1 MGNRIDAMNAAMN
14 IRNLYLQRKP
24 QATREQVMAEVRGQL
39 LNMKR
44 NGAKISDKQINVATV
59 RVSGIADIATEQVA
73 ANFDSNVTK
82 PAKQNRHRRNMVD
95 AKAAFL
101 DERFAEPIV
110 ETSSNN
116 QNKKAANAGYLSS
129 KKKKVIDKM
138 DECKSR
144 EVHDL
149 WRDTKSKRNAQYCTS
164 QGIMASDAKRSFET
178 VSNALDGRM
187 SVKVS
192 DKPNNTLKSMAA
204 YYKKLEA
211 QAKKAV
217 SDVVETV
224 VETINIKPQKP
235 PKGKGKIG
243 LIVAGGVA
251 VLGTVGS
258 LMLKKSDKSKKE
270 QQEQLNLAS

>member
-14 IRNLYLQRKP
+14 IRNLYLQQKP
-24 QATREQVMAEVRGQL
+24 QATREQVMSEVRGQL

-44 NGAKISDKQINVATV
+44 SGVKISDKQINAAAV

-73 ANFDSNVTK
+73 ANFNSNVTK
-82 PAKQNRHRRNMVD
+82 PAKQSVEKLNSN
-95 AKAAFL
+95 FL
-101 DERFAEPIV
+101 EEKHPELIEKEV
-110 ETSSNN
+110 PKISNN
-116 QNKKAANAGYLSS
+116 ENKKQANAEYISS
-129 KKKKVIDKM
+129 KKKKVVKERNEQISK
-138 DECKSR
+138 EEHARSR
-144 EVHDL
+144 N
-149 WRDTKSKRNAQYCTS
+149 TKPVRNAQYSTS
-164 QGIMASDAKRSFET
+164 QGIMTGNAKRSFET

-224 VETINIKPQKP
+224 VETINIKPQQT

-243 LIVAGGVA
+243 LIVAGGAA

-258 LMLKKSDKSKKE
+258 LTLKKSDKSKKE
-270 QQEQLNLAS
+270 QQEQINLAS